1 METLR
6 KGGFGGVKMFT
17 KEDLKDLSADE
28 LVQTVSIKTEA
39 VKLKSQNIWNWNLVN
54 KLLFFLIIN

>member
-17 KEDLKDLSADE
+17 KEDLKDLSAEE
-28 LVQTVSIKTEA
+28 LVQTVNIKTET

>member
-39 VKLKSQNIWNWNLVN
+39 VKLKSQNI
-54 KLLFFLIIN
+54 

>member
-6 KGGFGGVKMFT
+6 KVGFGGVKMFT

-39 VKLKSQNIWNWNLVN
+39 VKLKSQNI
-54 KLLFFLIIN
+54 